1 MSKHMHEWLNA
12 YLDGELRGSR
22 LREAEAHLA
31 ECPACQAELD
41 SLAGVSRFLHE
52 VPEPEYMP
60 AERFASQVSLRLP
73 QRQIRPARNQA
84 FEIGWWMVPIALL
97 AAWIFINT
105 SFFLRDLIS
114 VAGTLGYVNSVSDW
128 LIFGST
134 AEAYWTATLGQFGVL
149 SGENLDLVAAAESVT
164 RSSLPQISL
173 QVSVALLY
181 LGWIAVW
188 WTRHTRQGRGSSTT

>member
-1 MSKHMHEWLNA
+1 MPKHMHEWLNA

-22 LREAEAHLA
+22 LRDVEAHLA
-31 ECPACQAELD
+31 ECLACQAELD
-41 SLAGVSRFLHE
+41 SLAVISNLLHE

-60 AERFASQVSLRLP
+60 AERFASQISLRLP
-73 QRQIRPARNQA
+73 QRQVRSTRNQA
-84 FEIGWWMVPIALL
+84 FEIGWWMVPVALL

-114 VAGTLGYVNSVSDW
+114 MAGTLGFVNSVSDW

-149 SGENLDLVAAAESVT
+149 SGESLDLVAAAESVT
-164 RSSLPQISL
+164 RASLPQISL
-173 QVSVALLY
+173 QLSIALLY

-188 WTRHTRQGRGSSTT
+188 WTRHTRQRQYRFTA

>member
-1 MSKHMHEWLNA
+1 MPKHMHEWLNA

-22 LREAEAHLA
+22 LHEAEAHLA

-41 SLAGVSRFLHE
+41 SLAVISNLLHD

-73 QRQIRPARNQA
+73 QRQVRSTRNQA
-84 FEIGWWMVPIALL
+84 FEIGWWMVPVALL

-114 VAGTLGYVNSVSDW
+114 IAGTLGFVNSVSDW

-134 AEAYWTATLGQFGVL
+134 AEAYWTSTLGQFGFL
-149 SGENLDLVAAAESVT
+149 SGENLDLVAAAETVT
-164 RSSLPQISL
+164 RASLPQISL
-173 QVSVALLY
+173 QLSIALLY

-188 WTRHTRQGRGSSTT
+188 WTRQTRQRQYRFTP

>member
-1 MSKHMHEWLNA
+1 MSNHMHEWLNA

-22 LREAEAHLA
+22 LQEAEAHLA
-31 ECPACQAELD
+31 ECPACRAEFD
-41 SLAGVSRFLHE
+41 SLAGISNFLHE

-60 AERFASQVSLRLP
+60 AERFASQVSLKLP
-73 QRQIRPARNQA
+73 QRQVRPIRNQA
-84 FEIGWWMVPIALL
+84 FEIGWWMVPVALL

-105 SFFLRDLIS
+105 SFFLSDLIS
-114 VAGTLGYVNSVSDW
+114 VAGTLGFVNSVSDW

-149 SGENLDLVAAAESVT
+149 SGESLDLAAAAESVT
-164 RSSLPQISL
+164 RSALPQISL
-173 QVSVALLY
+173 QVAIGLLY

-188 WTRHTRQGRGSSTT
+188 WTRHTRQGHGRSTN

>member
-1 MSKHMHEWLNA
+1 MPKHMHEWLNA

-31 ECPACQAELD
+31 ECPACQSELD
-41 SLAGVSRFLHE
+41 SLAGLSKFLHE

-60 AERFASQVSLRLP
+60 AERFASQVILKLP
-73 QRQIRPARNQA
+73 QRQVRPTRNQA
-84 FEIGWWMVPIALL
+84 FEISWWMIPVALL

-105 SFFLRDLIS
+105 SFFLRDMIS
-114 VAGTLGYVNSVSDW
+114 VAGTLGYVNSISDW
-128 LIFGST
+128 LVFGST

-149 SGENLDLVAAAESVT
+149 SGENIGLVAAAESIT

-173 QVSVALLY
+173 QLSIGLLY
-181 LGWIAVW
+181 LGWIAVL
-188 WTRHTRQGRGSSTT
+188 WTRNTRQGHGRSTN

>member
-1 MSKHMHEWLNA
+1 MPKHMHEWLNA

-31 ECPACQAELD
+31 ECPACQSELD
-41 SLAGVSRFLHE
+41 SLAGLSKFLHE

-60 AERFASQVSLRLP
+60 AERFASQVILKLP
-73 QRQIRPARNQA
+73 QRQVRPTRNQA
-84 FEIGWWMVPIALL
+84 FEISWWMIPVALL

-105 SFFLRDLIS
+105 SFFLRDMIS
-114 VAGTLGYVNSVSDW
+114 VAGTLGYVNSISDW
-128 LIFGST
+128 LVFGST

-149 SGENLDLVAAAESVT
+149 SGENIGLVAAAESIT

-173 QVSVALLY
+173 QLSIGLLY
-181 LGWIAVW
+181 LGWIAVLW
-188 WTRHTRQGRGSSTT
+188 ARHTRQGHGRSTN